1 MFGRESETR
10 YVTASNTSLVPSSVI
25 CHYTNIIVPASTD
38 LSHVLLS
45 DRTDRFY
52 RLLKSQ
58 EMENVSTNTDSNN
71 ASSSSSNNI
80 FSKVEGIG
88 WCNAFALEAFFIAA
102 RNLLAIV
109 LFAANK
115 NLREKSLFLVIN
127 MACADLMLR
136 AVSLPLYIYFVGADY
151 HFWTA
156 SPLYIFFHIVDTFF
170 SQASLI
176 SAVLISGERFY
187 AIYWPLKHRTL
198 SMKTYRVVIFMAW
211 TRTTIVSTIFLLLNL
226 LIANTSATYAILA
239 YFLVLLSIVCSCNI
253 GIWRKFQRESI
264 TSQQQ
269 NRASQN
275 RRLTKTLVVCIS
287 YRFAVVAP
295 FNYCELFS
303 LQL

>member
-1 MFGRESETR
+1 MQHF
-10 YVTASNTSLVPSSVI
+10 
-25 CHYTNIIVPASTD
+25 
-38 LSHVLLS
+38 
-45 DRTDRFY
+45 
-52 RLLKSQ
+52 RLGSFLY
-58 EMENVSTNTDSNN
+58 
-71 ASSSSSNNI
+71 
-80 FSKVEGIG
+80 
-88 WCNAFALEAFFIAA
+88 CR
-102 RNLLAIV
+102 RNLLAIF
-109 LFAANK
+109 FAANK

-151 HFWTA
+151 HFRTA

-264 TSQQQ
+264 ASQQQ

-275 RRLTKTLVVCIS
+275 RRLTKTLLFVSLIALLSWLPLIIANYLVYNSEVLDVAWYI
-287 YRFAVVAP
+287 YLLAVVLCYSNSLFDP
-295 FNYCELFS
+295 FVYALRIPEIRQALGLSCFKKKAENREIS
-303 LQL
+303 GPLQDH